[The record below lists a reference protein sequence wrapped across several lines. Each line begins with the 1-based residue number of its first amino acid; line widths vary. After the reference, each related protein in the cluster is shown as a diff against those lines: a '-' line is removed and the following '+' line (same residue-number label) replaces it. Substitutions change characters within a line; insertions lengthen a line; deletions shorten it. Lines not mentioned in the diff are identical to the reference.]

1 MTIIEA
7 INDTARALT
16 NLSKVMV
23 AVADQT
29 EGVPATKAVNVEAEE
44 PKKETKKQKQ
54 LFDPTPKKKEEE
66 VVTMEMVRSV
76 LAEKSQ
82 AGLTD
87 KVKSLLES
95 FGAAKLSAVKPE
107 DYAKLMAAAK
117 ELN

>member
-1 MTIIEA
+1 MTIIDA

-23 AVADQT
+23 AVAEQT
-29 EGVPATKAVNVEAEE
+29 EGVPATQALSTDAKEAKKGKADSEAES
-44 PKKETKKQKQ
+44 KKQ
-54 LFDPTPKKKEEE
+54 EE
-66 VVTMEMVRSV
+66 VVTLEMVRSV

-87 KVKSLLES
+87 KVKSLLDS
-95 FGAAKLSAVKPE
+95 FGATKLSAVKPE

-117 ELN
+117 ELS

>member
-23 AVADQT
+23 AVAEQT
-29 EGVPATKAVNVEAEE
+29 EGVPVAQAVTVEAKKE
-44 PKKETKKQKQ
+44 PKKDAKKEAVETKQ
-54 LFDPTPKKKEEE
+54 DE
-66 VVTMEMVRSV
+66 VVTLEMVRSV

-87 KVKSLLES
+87 KVKSLLDS

-107 DYAKLMAAAK
+107 NYAKLMAAAK
-117 ELN
+117 ELS

>member
-23 AVADQT
+23 AVAEQT
-29 EGVPATKAVNVEAEE
+29 EGVPVAQAVSVE
-44 PKKETKKQKQ
+44 PKKESKKDVKKAIAETKQ
-54 LFDPTPKKKEEE
+54 DE
-66 VVTMEMVRSV
+66 VVTLEMVRSV

-87 KVKSLLES
+87 KVKSLLDS
-95 FGAAKLSAVKPE
+95 FGAAKLSAVRPE

-117 ELN
+117 ELS